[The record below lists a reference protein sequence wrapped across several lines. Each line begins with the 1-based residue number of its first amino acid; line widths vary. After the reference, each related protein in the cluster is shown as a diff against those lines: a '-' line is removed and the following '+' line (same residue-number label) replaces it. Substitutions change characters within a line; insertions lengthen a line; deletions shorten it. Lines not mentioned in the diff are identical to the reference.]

1 MVGMMMGMGLRGIPG
16 RVILMRMQTV
26 MGWAMGTAMETL
38 MRAA

>member
-1 MVGMMMGMGLRGIPG
+1 MVGMMMGMGIPG
-16 RVILMRMQTV
+16 RVILMRMRTV